1 MFRNSHTVDLCPLDM
16 GGRSFKNDGGYPWGG
31 GQERGH
37 ALSSRRS
44 PWPSEFRWDQTRVAA
59 QGQVTLGLGT

>member
-1 MFRNSHTVDLCPLDM
+1 MFRNGHAVDLCPLDM
-16 GGRSFKNDGGYPWGG
+16 KGRSFKNDGGYPWGG

-44 PWPSEFRWDQTRVAA
+44 P
-59 QGQVTLGLGT
+59 

>member
-1 MFRNSHTVDLCPLDM
+1 MFRNGHTVDLCPLDM

-37 ALSSRRS
+37 ALSCRRS
-44 PWPSEFRWDQTRVAA
+44 P
-59 QGQVTLGLGT
+59 